1 MEIEIAPGI
10 ENIRLTE
17 TSITT
22 DWNGGITYEV
32 GKPVMDRLKEVYTEH
47 HLKSSMNQAIAFSS
61 KPWQLEWAL
70 NEYFGIK
77 GKIS

>member
-10 ENIRLTE
+10 ENISLTE

-22 DWNGGITYEV
+22 EWNGGITYEV
-32 GKPVMDRLKEVYTEH
+32 GKSVMKRLKEIYTEE
-47 HLKSSMNQAIAFSS
+47 HLKSLMNQAIAFSS
-61 KPWQLEWAL
+61 KPWQIEWML

>member
-10 ENIRLTE
+10 ENISLTE

-22 DWNGGITYEV
+22 EWNGGITYEV
-32 GKPVMDRLKEVYTEH
+32 GKLAMKRLKEIYTEE

-61 KPWQLEWAL
+61 KPWQVEWML